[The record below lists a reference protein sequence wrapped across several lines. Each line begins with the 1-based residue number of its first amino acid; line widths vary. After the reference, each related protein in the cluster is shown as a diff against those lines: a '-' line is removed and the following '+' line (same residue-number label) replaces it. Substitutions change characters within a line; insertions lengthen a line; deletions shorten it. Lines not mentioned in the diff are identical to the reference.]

1 MKTNKSIW
9 AMGGMIA
16 AVMALSGCSAALF
29 SSSSSSDDLYSTHDT
44 RAIANS
50 DLQRRERAL
59 AAREAEL
66 RRQEEA
72 AKAAYQVN
80 QAQRSG
86 SESTSYQS
94 VLSDNYQ
101 DSYERRLKGF
111 SSSSYK
117 VNSTVPDN
125 TQIKAINYASAYDPA
140 VYNVMVMG
148 DEVWVEPKYISSLFG
163 TWGSTSSVNLN
174 FNLGW
179 GWGSPYWGWNNWNWR
194 WGNPYYSWYYPPYYG
209 PSWGWYWVGTITGD
223 GTTIGAGV
231 VRVTTRLTGVAAA
244 TTTLRGT
251 SCTANRVTAV
261 TALRPDII
269 RTPAPVQVTAA
280 EATGAAEAPRPLP
293 RAIVLRARIR
303 QPAEELPTAEDRR
316 VPQRAA

>member
-1 MKTNKSIW
+1 
-9 AMGGMIA
+9 MGGMIA

-209 PSWGWYWVGTITGD
+209 PSWGWNWGW
-223 GTTIGAGV
+223 
-231 VRVTTRLTGVAAA
+231 
-244 TTTLRGT
+244 
-251 SCTANRVTAV
+251 NN
-261 TALRPDII
+261 
-269 RTPAPVQVTAA
+269 
-280 EATGAAEAPRPLP
+280 
-293 RAIVLRARIR
+293 
-303 QPAEELPTAEDRR
+303 
-316 VPQRAA
+316 

>member
-163 TWGSTSSVNLN
+163 TWGSTSSK
-174 FNLGW
+174 
-179 GWGSPYWGWNNWNWR
+179 S
-194 WGNPYYSWYYPPYYG
+194 
-209 PSWGWYWVGTITGD
+209 
-223 GTTIGAGV
+223 
-231 VRVTTRLTGVAAA
+231 
-244 TTTLRGT
+244 
-251 SCTANRVTAV
+251 
-261 TALRPDII
+261 
-269 RTPAPVQVTAA
+269 
-280 EATGAAEAPRPLP
+280 EAKRS
-293 RAIVLRARIR
+293 
-303 QPAEELPTAEDRR
+303 
-316 VPQRAA
+316 

>member
-125 TQIKAINYASAYDPA
+125 TQIDP
-140 VYNVMVMG
+140 
-148 DEVWVEPKYISSLFG
+148 
-163 TWGSTSSVNLN
+163 
-174 FNLGW
+174 
-179 GWGSPYWGWNNWNWR
+179 
-194 WGNPYYSWYYPPYYG
+194 
-209 PSWGWYWVGTITGD
+209 
-223 GTTIGAGV
+223 
-231 VRVTTRLTGVAAA
+231 
-244 TTTLRGT
+244 
-251 SCTANRVTAV
+251 
-261 TALRPDII
+261 
-269 RTPAPVQVTAA
+269 
-280 EATGAAEAPRPLP
+280 
-293 RAIVLRARIR
+293 R
-303 QPAEELPTAEDRR
+303 QPSYPALPIS
-316 VPQRAA
+316 PSPPAAPD

>member
-101 DSYERRLKGF
+101 DSYERRL
-111 SSSSYK
+111 
-117 VNSTVPDN
+117 
-125 TQIKAINYASAYDPA
+125 
-140 VYNVMVMG
+140 
-148 DEVWVEPKYISSLFG
+148 
-163 TWGSTSSVNLN
+163 
-174 FNLGW
+174 
-179 GWGSPYWGWNNWNWR
+179 
-194 WGNPYYSWYYPPYYG
+194 
-209 PSWGWYWVGTITGD
+209 
-223 GTTIGAGV
+223 
-231 VRVTTRLTGVAAA
+231 
-244 TTTLRGT
+244 
-251 SCTANRVTAV
+251 
-261 TALRPDII
+261 
-269 RTPAPVQVTAA
+269 
-280 EATGAAEAPRPLP
+280 
-293 RAIVLRARIR
+293 
-303 QPAEELPTAEDRR
+303 
-316 VPQRAA
+316 

>member
-66 RRQEEA
+66 RRQGGGR
-72 AKAAYQVN
+72 KAAYQVN

-101 DSYERRLKGF
+101 DSTNGLKGF

-148 DEVWVEPKYISSLFG
+148 DEAWVEPKYISSLFG
-163 TWGSTSSVNLN
+163 TWGSTELGQPQLQSRLGMGIALLGLEQLELEMGKSLLQLVLSTLLRSLVGMELGLEQLLGMEQLLG
-174 FNLGW
+174 LGW
-179 GWGSPYWGWNNWNWR
+179 SGLLPALLGWRRPLPHSAER
-194 WGNPYYSWYYPPYYG
+194 
-209 PSWGWYWVGTITGD
+209 
-223 GTTIGAGV
+223 
-231 VRVTTRLTGVAAA
+231 R
-244 TTTLRGT
+244 
-251 SCTANRVTAV
+251 TANRVTAV

-280 EATGAAEAPRPLP
+280 GSYRRGGSSTTSSPSYRPSGSN
-293 RAIVLRARIR
+293 
-303 QPAEELPTAEDRR
+303 PTTSGGTSYRR
-316 VPQRAA
+316 GSSVPQRAA